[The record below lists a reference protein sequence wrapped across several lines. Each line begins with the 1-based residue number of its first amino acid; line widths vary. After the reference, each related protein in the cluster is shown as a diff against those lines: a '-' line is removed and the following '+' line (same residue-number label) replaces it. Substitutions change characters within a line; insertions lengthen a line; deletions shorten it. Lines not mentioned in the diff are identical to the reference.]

1 VSTSSE
7 LARIRRDVQSLEE
20 EIAGAVAPRSKSPL
34 SEAERRTVRSEL
46 QSLIQRLDELSQ
58 RLAG

>member
-1 VSTSSE
+1 VSTASE

-20 EIAGAVAPRSKSPL
+20 EIAGATAPRSKSPL
-34 SEAERRTVRSEL
+34 SEAERRAVKSEL
-46 QSLIQRLDELSQ
+46 QSLIQRLDELTQ